1 MYFMNANEM
10 ALAIVASKINL
21 EAAEESVVL
30 RALAGRSEPEELPRL
45 RRLAERAALVQAGKF
60 ASSAE
65 VHMAMGMSPPVE
77 LSWNS
82 SLRSSCGRD

>member
-30 RALAGRSEPEELPRL
+30 RALAGRSEPEEL
-45 RRLAERAALVQAGKF
+45 
-60 ASSAE
+60 
-65 VHMAMGMSPPVE
+65 
-77 LSWNS
+77 SWNS